1 MQTSCAIAGTSILGL
16 SMAGLLFGA
25 PPHRAEV
32 TVPSGPSKLLVAV
45 PTLSEAL
52 RGDGG
57 GLKALIFLR
66 PFIGVANGRLPPLM
80 EAPHWGRA
88 QGSILSR
95 WTESAVHRAILRDR
109 PDILSQLLAG
119 GSPCN
124 LRHPSG
130 WSPLQLALQVGNQKT
145 LRILVSYGADPRE
158 RGPGGMTS
166 LSLALSLNATPEE
179 LEILLEAGADPNLP
193 GPGGRL
199 AISSLLQARDLER
212 AAVILRHG
220 GEAGPA
226 LYNATVEGERE
237 LLRFLIRHGVKP
249 KEDPADSLLVA
260 AVRGGKLAL
269 LQDLLKSGSLS
280 DGDLRKRGREGQAP
294 LNLAVAM
301 DRMDLCRALVEE
313 GADLNEEFASPA
325 TPAFLELVR
334 PVGFLKSHL
343 KNDSGVTPLM
353 AAADC
358 GNLEMA
364 RLLIEHGAKR
374 SVSTRGKLFSLMG
387 FAARRGD
394 VKMMQ
399 LLLGVDPEHEERWIK
414 VDLSEQRA
422 WVYGRED
429 RLLLTT
435 RISSGK
441 KGFRTEP
448 GQFVITDRCRHHVS
462 NIYKDVRMPYFQ
474 RLSCSAIGFHE
485 GYCPDQPAS
494 HGCLRMPSKTA
505 ADFWAITKL
514 GDRVVISP

>member
-1 MQTSCAIAGTSILGL
+1 
-16 SMAGLLFGA
+16 
-25 PPHRAEV
+25 
-32 TVPSGPSKLLVAV
+32 
-45 PTLSEAL
+45 
-52 RGDGG
+52 
-57 GLKALIFLR
+57 
-66 PFIGVANGRLPPLM
+66 
-80 EAPHWGRA
+80 
-88 QGSILSR
+88 
-95 WTESAVHRAILRDR
+95 
-109 PDILSQLLAG
+109 
-119 GSPCN
+119 
-124 LRHPSG
+124 
-130 WSPLQLALQVGNQKT
+130 
-145 LRILVSYGADPRE
+145 
-158 RGPGGMTS
+158 
-166 LSLALSLNATPEE
+166 
-179 LEILLEAGADPNLP
+179 
-193 GPGGRL
+193 
-199 AISSLLQARDLER
+199 
-212 AAVILRHG
+212 
-220 GEAGPA
+220 
-226 LYNATVEGERE
+226 
-237 LLRFLIRHGVKP
+237 
-249 KEDPADSLLVA
+249 
-260 AVRGGKLAL
+260 
-269 LQDLLKSGSLS
+269 
-280 DGDLRKRGREGQAP
+280 
-294 LNLAVAM
+294 
-301 DRMDLCRALVEE
+301 
-313 GADLNEEFASPA
+313 
-325 TPAFLELVR
+325 
-334 PVGFLKSHL
+334 
-343 KNDSGVTPLM
+343 M

-448 GQFVITDRCRHHVS
+448 GQFVITDRDRHHVS
-462 NIYKDVRMPYFQ
+462 NIYEDVRMPYFQ